1 MLPMTAFPLNPVNC
15 GRSSTDLIWP
25 NSGSL
30 QNIGSG
36 LNCDNLAYNNHTSSG
51 SNHSSLNNNSSS
63 ALFTG
68 GSNFLSRPNYG
79 CGLNQAYRSQ
89 EHQIQAGYLNQD
101 VTNQCNDDI
110 VTNTT
115 NSTPNSIS
123 NDRDLHSDKSQINLP
138 SKSSS
143 SSSDVAMKSEC
154 LSQLNKFPSSLS
166 NNDKSDIP
174 NVMQYENWS
183 HDHRKRHKKP
193 KLHSTNVLDNNL
205 IQSKS
210 TIDNTSSE
218 KTSPHSLYLDE
229 SMQDDNYNKV
239 STTSVVNTL
248 TSAIIEQEKITLNQL
263 NTSQLPTTNL
273 ISKMKS
279 SDIHNEQQV
288 NYSFNRLP
296 TRMND
301 FISSLASSDCNNRY
315 NSCTSF
321 QQYDTCHHDKLQ
333 SQQRQLATNETNNE
347 SLNAILTTD
356 YSSRHHQSQYSLNP
370 LEELT
375 YKTITNTSHLEGNA
389 TVTVSNV
396 NANTTNSTK
405 NMSNIESRRL
415 SNPLTHSNTDIVADT
430 WNTSIPSQYSSNIL
444 PQQLASFYSTCSNEL
459 ALRKSLL
466 FNTHQTMNMESTTN
480 YSMYNNNRQE
490 SGRHTS
496 ATSSSS
502 PPSSLSTLQTNI
514 DLNSCSMLNCSESEI
529 LNNFNKISSDEVKF
543 TVNNQHSELN
553 EMKISSKFINSI
565 QPHQSRRSVNDSL
578 IQNNLE
584 SCKLTQ
590 HHHSHQ
596 NQQHQ
601 RQGGFGDGQMID
613 DISVAYQS
621 AAAMAAAAVVAQAAV
636 ASVNVTNQHQQH
648 HNSNNNNDHHH
659 HQQQHGEQSTHHQ
672 HLHSQH
678 QQTPQY
684 TDNEHSM
691 LHSHT
696 EQYGMHNNGNT
707 SNSVLH
713 QSQYNMMN
721 QSLGLFPLMN
731 NSNALN
737 HSQNINKTMKN
748 KKLTVTEGRECVNCG
763 ATSTPLWRRDGQGN
777 YLCNACG
784 LYQKMNGQNRPL
796 IKPKRRL
803 QSSSR
808 RTGTICSNCRT
819 ITTTLWRRNTNGEPV
834 CNACGLYFKLHNI
847 QRPISMKK
855 DGIQTRNRKVSQKT
869 KKHKFGFYSELSDL
883 PVDYLMKTPLHRF
896 GAAAAAAAVAANHFA
911 CTTRVSQQITPNSPN
926 SMCNPYLTGYF
937 SDNNNLNDIKHKDT
951 SRGDVDSSDEIG
963 HFTDVTKAFHATF
976 GGLSNTNN
984 NNDIRHSNLLN
995 NHFPLT
1001 SPHSTQIHSH
1011 HIDQQQQQQYI
1022 QKQQSQQ
1029 MNSVNFTVDP
1039 YPQQTS
1045 NLINNQLNEKYS
1057 RYQKSNYISDL
1068 VYNHSSNNDQNTN
1081 SNNINSECDT
1091 LQVKSSSNV
1100 IHHSPTDAL
1109 IQWHTQQIRST
1120 PNHIDGNVTNFNPN
1134 SLYNCQQ
1141 IGQLGCNN
1149 NINGGSSSGSS
1160 NSSSNNSTSGG
1171 SISHSYYNQ
1180 SSKIDSDQID
1190 NNLTDSMNHSSTIDR
1205 STNGLDLLNRHKL
1218 KTCSDTLTS
1227 NSPTSRGTLE
1237 NGLFPGTYHTN
1248 QTMESVKQQQ
1258 LQSNHSELRTTFP

>member
-15 GRSSTDLIWP
+15 GRPSTDLIWP

-138 SKSSS
+138 SKSSSS

-333 SQQRQLATNETNNE
+333 SQHVIYADHQLYVERIRTKHFRQNYN
-347 SLNAILTTD
+347 
-356 YSSRHHQSQYSLNP
+356 
-370 LEELT
+370 
-375 YKTITNTSHLEGNA
+375 SHID
-389 TVTVSNV
+389 SNL
-396 NANTTNSTK
+396 
-405 NMSNIESRRL
+405 M
-415 SNPLTHSNTDIVADT
+415 
-430 WNTSIPSQYSSNIL
+430 
-444 PQQLASFYSTCSNEL
+444 
-459 ALRKSLL
+459 KS
-466 FNTHQTMNMESTTN
+466 
-480 YSMYNNNRQE
+480 
-490 SGRHTS
+490 
-496 ATSSSS
+496 
-502 PPSSLSTLQTNI
+502 
-514 DLNSCSMLNCSESEI
+514 
-529 LNNFNKISSDEVKF
+529 
-543 TVNNQHSELN
+543 
-553 EMKISSKFINSI
+553 
-565 QPHQSRRSVNDSL
+565 
-578 IQNNLE
+578 
-584 SCKLTQ
+584 
-590 HHHSHQ
+590 
-596 NQQHQ
+596 
-601 RQGGFGDGQMID
+601 
-613 DISVAYQS
+613 
-621 AAAMAAAAVVAQAAV
+621 
-636 ASVNVTNQHQQH
+636 
-648 HNSNNNNDHHH
+648 
-659 HQQQHGEQSTHHQ
+659 
-672 HLHSQH
+672 
-678 QQTPQY
+678 
-684 TDNEHSM
+684 
-691 LHSHT
+691 
-696 EQYGMHNNGNT
+696 
-707 SNSVLH
+707 
-713 QSQYNMMN
+713 
-721 QSLGLFPLMN
+721 
-731 NSNALN
+731 
-737 HSQNINKTMKN
+737 
-748 KKLTVTEGRECVNCG
+748 EGRECVNCG

-976 GGLSNTNN
+976 GGLSNNNN

-1011 HIDQQQQQQYI
+1011 HIDQQQQQQQYI